1 MNLAFLT
8 AATVLV
14 VGVLVMLYVAR
25 IQNRRQRT
33 HTDG

>member
-8 AATVLV
+8 GATVLV
-14 VGVLVMLYVAR
+14 VGVLAMLYVAR
-25 IQNRRQRT
+25 VQNRRQRT